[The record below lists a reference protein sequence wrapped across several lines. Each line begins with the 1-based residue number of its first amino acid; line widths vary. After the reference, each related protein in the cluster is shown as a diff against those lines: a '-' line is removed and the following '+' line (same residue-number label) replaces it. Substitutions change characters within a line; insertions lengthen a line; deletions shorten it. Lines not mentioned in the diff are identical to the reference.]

1 MGYQHDTDVVVSAMP
16 RDARRASGGS
26 RPHRVASRLL
36 LARAMRSSV
45 LLCVALS
52 LAACTGGGPVTAAGE
67 SVFTADVRKL
77 TLENRGGG
85 FSPLPPPGAACDP
98 RIATFTLTV
107 AGHQLAW
114 EYCQVTGSGST
125 ATYTPRSGVR
135 ALGAEE
141 WSALEPTLAALI
153 VSDAMTCG
161 ADKPTLALIVTTGE
175 GDLEY
180 GDDFYAC
187 RDRSKPYIVSDA
199 LSSAQQA
206 LGELARK

>member
-1 MGYQHDTDVVVSAMP
+1 MGCQHDTDVVVSVMT

-26 RPHRVASRLL
+26 RLHRVASRLL
-36 LARAMRSSV
+36 PVRGMRSSL
-45 LLCVALS
+45 LLCAALP
-52 LAACTGGGPVTAAGE
+52 LVACTGGQVTAPGE
-67 SVFTADVRKL
+67 SVFTTDVRKL

-98 RIATFTLTV
+98 RPATYTLTV

-125 ATYTPRSGVR
+125 AIYTPRSGVR
-135 ALGAEE
+135 ALGDDE
-141 WSALEPTLAALI
+141 WSALEPTLAALS
-153 VSDAMTCG
+153 VSDATTCG
-161 ADKPTLALIVTTGE
+161 ADKPVLALIVTTGE

-187 RDRSKPYIVSDA
+187 GDRSKLYIVSAA